1 MTRTQVE
8 ARMGTL
14 RDELTKANEEL
25 GKLRPRVQFL
35 EQIMLR
41 IDGGLTVCQ
50 EFLDAET
57 PALDMR
63 EVHAAYTPEAPPPI
77 PPGTAGPH
85 VKSDAEF
92 APSWQT
98 VAP

>member
-1 MTRTQVE
+1 MTRTQIE

-41 IDGGLTVCQ
+41 VDGALTVLQ
-50 EFLDAET
+50 ELLDG
-57 PALDMR
+57 PD
-63 EVHAAYTPEAPPPI
+63 EAPPPL
-77 PPGTAGPH
+77 PPETLVSAAAASPH
-85 VKSDAEF
+85 ARSDAEF

>member
-8 ARMGTL
+8 ARMHTL
-14 RDELTKANEEL
+14 QEELTKANEEL

-35 EQIMLR
+35 EHIMLR

-50 EFLDAET
+50 EFLDG
-57 PALDMR
+57 LDDG
-63 EVHAAYTPEAPPPI
+63 PPPI
-77 PPGTAGPH
+77 PPGTRGPH